1 MIQTALDKTE
11 RRREP
16 REDVDIEAFLQDG
29 SDRKVRVIDMSP
41 HGFRIDG
48 AEFQAGDTV
57 VIETDNGKHIEGIA
71 MWSHSNQTGVKTD

>member
-1 MIQTALDKTE
+1 M
-11 RRREP
+11 
-16 REDVDIEAFLQDG
+16 
-29 SDRKVRVIDMSP
+29 RVIDMSP

-71 MWSHSNQTGVKTD
+71 MWSHSTQTGVKTD